1 MGRPSCRTGAS
12 YGKYPGLDHGAEG
25 RFRLGILL
33 TAVRLFA
40 LSAAAAAFAAVA
52 VTPARAYEERP
63 MRLPPA
69 ATGVSAAS
77 SQPASWLVAA
87 EPGTPRADA
96 IARSFGATE
105 LRVGDVYRIAG
116 PRARAFAAA
125 LRGAGGLRYAEP
137 NAALR
142 RTSALDVSVAGYA
155 RGYVVAPGLVPPT
168 PETVAIAVVDD
179 LVDVTHPD
187 LAGSAHQ
194 LNPGPVLGPHGTMV
208 ASAAAG
214 AFNGAGVTGI
224 FPSAPVLSVG
234 LPVEITCADA
244 ANGIVAAA
252 RAGAK
257 IINLSFGSPSDCASL
272 FGAVQVAYA
281 SGSLVV
287 AAAGNEFA
295 AGNPVIYPAAY
306 PHVLSVAALDQNL
319 APSGFSSENTAIDVA
334 APGVDIPLAIP
345 VAFDVADGAAD
356 GVTVGSGTSFA
367 APIVSGAAAWLATA
381 RPDLTNGQISDV
393 LRRSARDVAAPG
405 YDPATGFGLI
415 QMAAAL
421 AQPTPPR
428 DVLEPNDGISFIDG
442 SVFTKPD
449 PYVWKGVGKH
459 SLGGTADRVE
469 DPIDVYRIR
478 LPAHSK
484 ARIRLRALSGN
495 PDLFV
500 FNSTARSISDN
511 AKILTRS
518 RRGTKRTDSVK
529 ITNRGRRAHRYYV
542 AIPVGGDPAKAL
554 NASYSLEFQRI
565 ALGR

>member
-1 MGRPSCRTGAS
+1 M
-12 YGKYPGLDHGAEG
+12 
-25 RFRLGILL
+25 
-33 TAVRLFA
+33 RLFT
-40 LSAAAAAFAAVA
+40 LSAAVAAFTAIS

-63 MRLPPA
+63 MRLPA
-69 ATGVSAAS
+69 AAKGVSAAS
-77 SQPASWLVAA
+77 SASATWLVAA
-87 EPGTPRADA
+87 EPGTRRADA

-105 LRVGDVYRIAG
+105 LRAGDVYRVAR
-116 PRARAFAAA
+116 PRAQAFAAA

-137 NAALR
+137 NVVLR
-142 RTSALDVSVAGYA
+142 RTSARDASVTGYA
-155 RGYVVAPGLVPPT
+155 RGYIVAPGLAPP
-168 PETVAIAVVDD
+168 PPGAAAIAVVDD
-179 LVDVTHPD
+179 LVDVGHPD
-187 LAGSAHQ
+187 LAASARQ

-224 FPSAPVLSVG
+224 FPSVPVLSVG

-244 ANGIVAAA
+244 ANGILAAA

-272 FGAVQVAYA
+272 FGAVQAAYA

-306 PHVLSVAALDQNL
+306 PHVLSVAALDPNL
-319 APSGFSSENTAIDVA
+319 APSGFSSENTSVDVA

-345 VAFDVADGAAD
+345 GAFDVADGAAD

-367 APIVSGAAAWLATA
+367 APIVAGAAAWLATA
-381 RPDLTNGQISDV
+381 RPDLSNGQISDI
-393 LRRSARDVAAPG
+393 LRRSARDVSAPG
-405 YDPATGFGLI
+405 YDPASGFGLI

-421 AQPTPPR
+421 VQPSPAR

-442 SVFTKPD
+442 SVFTRPD
-449 PYVWKGVGKH
+449 PYVWKGAGKRA
-459 SLGGTADRVE
+459 LGGTADRVE

-478 LPAHSK
+478 LPRRSK

-500 FNSTARSISDN
+500 FGSTAQSVSDTS
-511 AKILTRS
+511 KIVTRS
-518 RRGTKRTDSVK
+518 RRGTKLTDSVK
-529 ITNRGRRAHRYYV
+529 LTNRGRRAHRYYV
-542 AIPVGGDPAKAL
+542 AIPVGDDTAHAL
-554 NASYSLEFQRI
+554 NAAYSLEFQRI
-565 ALGR
+565 KLRR